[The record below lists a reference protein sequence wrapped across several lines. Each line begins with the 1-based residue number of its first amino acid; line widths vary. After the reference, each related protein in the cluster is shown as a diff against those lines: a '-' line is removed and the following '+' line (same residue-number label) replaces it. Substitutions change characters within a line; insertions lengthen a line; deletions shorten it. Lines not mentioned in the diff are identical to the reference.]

1 MMTDINAPPLN
12 GIGGS
17 ILFWQNYISAAYVVV
32 NQGGTSSGKTYAIE
46 QVLYCLACQTAKLV
60 ITVVAQD
67 NPNLKAGALRD
78 ALTIYSDSPTLQN
91 MVKTYNKTDRIFEF
105 NNGSEQWDK
114 LAQSWEAQALKP
126 GAFMD
131 YEGIVDLSDFMVQ
144 RYLTKI
150 QIANERLYWLGK
162 SATKEAAFTADFS
175 GLLPSIA
182 AASGVYKVDL
192 GKPATSM
199 AATAIDA
206 NGIVTV
212 ADTATLRDGDVV
224 TITGVTGSSK
234 DTTNGGPGII
244 VQGQSYFIKIA
255 SATTFKL
262 VRNFNEINTR
272 KPATFSGTATAATVS
287 YINASNVLGVLAGIY
302 AQLDPADRSQADFNL
317 QIPLHI
323 GYAYAQAQADKA
335 VNVLNA
341 FTDPKK
347 MDYLGLPLQLMN
359 HWQANTILGA
369 RSSNLFLGVDLLGDA
384 SELSTVYMKPYTN
397 DNVVRMKAR
406 MKAAVNYKFANELFY
421 LNA

>member
-1 MMTDINAPPLN
+1 MAQFTFTNN
-12 GIGGS
+12 
-17 ILFWQNYISAAYVVV
+17 
-32 NQGGTSSGKTYAIE
+32 TYAGE
-46 QVLYCLACQTAKLV
+46 ALAGFMASTLLEADSVKRGLLTV
-60 ITVVAQD
+60 INDVKSRKVILDVDDDVV
-67 NPNLKAGALRD
+67 
-78 ALTIYSDSPTLQN
+78 LQN
-91 MVKTYNKTDRIFEF
+91 PSGLFTDQGTTAQQTESYLDPVVYEF
-105 NNGSEQWDK
+105 MKQEQWDK
-114 LAQSWEAQALKP
+114 LAQSWEAQTLKP

-162 SATKEAAFTADFS
+162 SATKEAAFTAAFP
-175 GLLPSIA
+175 GLLPTIA

-192 GKPATSM
+192 SKPATSM

-206 NGIVTV
+206 SGVVTV
-212 ADTATLRDGDVV
+212 ADTATLSDGDVV
-224 TITGVTGSSK
+224 TITAVTGTSK
-234 DTTNGGPGII
+234 DTTNGASGAPN
-244 VQGQSYFIKIA
+244 VQGQSYFIKVA
-255 SATTFKL
+255 SSTTFKL
-262 VRNFNEINTR
+262 VRNYNEVNTR

-287 YINASNVLGVLAGIY
+287 YINASNVLGVLTSIY
-302 AQLDPADRSQADFNL
+302 AQLDPADRSQPDFNL
-317 QIPLHI
+317 QIPLHV

-421 LNA
+421 LSA

>member
-1 MMTDINAPPLN
+1 MAQFTFTNN
-12 GIGGS
+12 
-17 ILFWQNYISAAYVVV
+17 
-32 NQGGTSSGKTYAIE
+32 TYAGE
-46 QVLYCLACQTAKLV
+46 ALAGFMASTLLEADSVKRGLLTV
-60 ITVVAQD
+60 INDVKSRKVILDVDDDVV
-67 NPNLKAGALRD
+67 
-78 ALTIYSDSPTLQN
+78 LQN
-91 MVKTYNKTDRIFEF
+91 PSGLFTDQGTTAQQTESYLDPVVYEF
-105 NNGSEQWDK
+105 MKQEQWDK

-162 SATKEAAFTADFS
+162 SATKEAAFTADFA
-175 GLLPSIA
+175 GLLPTIA

-192 GKPATSM
+192 GKSATSM

-206 NGIVTV
+206 SGIVTV
-212 ADTATLRDGDVV
+212 TSTASLRDGDVV
-224 TITGVTGSSK
+224 TITSVTGSSK
-234 DTTNGGPGII
+234 DTTNGVTGIN
-244 VQGQSYFIKIA
+244 VQGQSYFIKVA
-255 SATTFKL
+255 SATSFKL
-262 VRNFNEINTR
+262 VRNFNEVNTR
-272 KPATFSGTATAATVS
+272 KPATFTGTSTAATVS

-302 AQLDPADRSQADFNL
+302 AQLDPADRSQSDFNL
-317 QIPLHI
+317 QIPLHV
-323 GYAYAQAQADKA
+323 GYAYAQAQADRA

-341 FTDPKK
+341 FADPKK

-421 LNA
+421 LSA